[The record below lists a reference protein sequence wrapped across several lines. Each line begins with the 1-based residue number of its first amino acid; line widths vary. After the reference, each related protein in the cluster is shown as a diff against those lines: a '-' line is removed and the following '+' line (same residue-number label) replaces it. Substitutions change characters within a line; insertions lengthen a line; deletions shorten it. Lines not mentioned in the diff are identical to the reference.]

1 MPAEDAFILLDDV
14 WKSFDGVPVL
24 RGVTLEVRHGQT
36 LCVIGESGCGKTVLL
51 KHVIGLLHPDRG
63 RVLVGG
69 RDLATAS
76 VREMTNIRT
85 RFGMVFQRG
94 ALFDSLTVGENVAFP
109 LREHARFTEKTIR
122 ERVSEKLSQVGLAGI
137 ESKHPAELSGGMQ
150 KRVALARAVA
160 LDPEVVL
167 YDEPTTGLDP
177 IMADVINELIVRT
190 HDRVKTTAIVVTHDM
205 TSAYKV
211 ADRIVMLHEGEIII
225 DGTPEEIRR
234 TTDETVRQFIEGR
247 AGSRIQTLN
256 HAGSHS

>member
-109 LREHARFTEKTIR
+109 LREHGRFTEQTIR

-137 ESKHPAELSGGMQ
+137 ESKHPA
-150 KRVALARAVA
+150 
-160 LDPEVVL
+160 
-167 YDEPTTGLDP
+167 
-177 IMADVINELIVRT
+177 
-190 HDRVKTTAIVVTHDM
+190 
-205 TSAYKV
+205 
-211 ADRIVMLHEGEIII
+211 
-225 DGTPEEIRR
+225 
-234 TTDETVRQFIEGR
+234 
-247 AGSRIQTLN
+247 
-256 HAGSHS
+256 